1 MTNGDS
7 VANASAKSQAK
18 SQTISRQELRE
29 LVRSQLQALLEQDNF
44 RGAKALL
51 VPVQPADIAEAIEGL
66 PETMQA
72 IAFRLLSKN
81 EAIEVYENLDSPVQ
95 QALIEDFKRQDLID
109 IVDKMSPDDRARLFD
124 ELPAKVVRRLLEQ
137 LSLQERK
144 ATALLLGYEAET
156 AGRIMTP
163 EYVALKENW
172 TVERALNHIRAQAD
186 LSETVYYLFVTNFAR
201 QLTGILSLRQ
211 LVIGQAEQTIGEI
224 MTREVVSA
232 QTSDDQEEVARMIQR
247 YDFIAVPVVDTEN
260 RLVGIITVDD
270 VIDILEEEATE
281 DIYNLG
287 GVQSGGENYF
297 QSNLLDV
304 ARKRVVWLS
313 IPLCTNTITAGII
326 VAAQGNILKVAALAA
341 FIPLLIGS
349 GGNVGA
355 QSSTVVI
362 RGLNTD
368 ELNIRDAAKVIIREA
383 TAGAF
388 LGLMLSVAVT
398 LWAYFVLSNTL
409 PVSLTVGLS
418 LLGISVLASSAGAGL
433 PFLFQSIGLDPALMS
448 APFIT
453 TIVDVL
459 GVLIY
464 INLARSIIG
473 TWGIIP

>member
-1 MTNGDS
+1 LTNGEQPTP
-7 VANASAKSQAK
+7 NKSPSK
-18 SQTISRQELRE
+18 SQTVSRQELRE
-29 LVRSQLQALLEQDNF
+29 LVRSQLQALLEQENF

-51 VPVQPADIAEAIEGL
+51 VPVQPADIAEAIGGL

-124 ELPAKVVRRLLEQ
+124 ELPAKIVRRLLEQ

-144 ATALLLGYEAET
+144 STALLLGYEAQT

-172 TVERALNHIRAQAD
+172 TVERALNHIRAQAE

-211 LVIGQAEQTIGEI
+211 LVVGRAEQSIGEI

-232 QTSDDQEEVARMIQR
+232 QTSDDQEEVARIIQR
-247 YDFIAVPVVDTEN
+247 YDFLAVPVVDTEA

-281 DIYNLG
+281 DIYTLG
-287 GVQSGGENYF
+287 GVQSGGDNYF

-313 IPLCTNTITAGII
+313 VLLVTNTVTAAILTAQEDI
-326 VAAQGNILKVAALAA
+326 LDKVVALTA

-368 ELNIRDAAKVIIREA
+368 ELKIRDAFKVIRREA

-388 LGLMLSVAVT
+388 LGLMLAVVVT
-398 LWAYFVLSNTL
+398 IWAYFLLSNTL
-409 PVSLTVGLS
+409 AVALTVGIS
-418 LLGISVLASSAGAGL
+418 LFGISVLASSAGAGL
-433 PFLFQSIGLDPALMS
+433 PFLFQSFGLDPALMS

-464 INLARSIIG
+464 LNLAKYILRI
-473 TWGIIP
+473 

>member
-1 MTNGDS
+1 MPNSDS
-7 VANASAKSQAK
+7 KA
-18 SQTISRQELRE
+18 QTISRQELTE
-29 LVRSQLQALLEQDNF
+29 LVRSQLQVLLEEENF

-72 IAFRLLSKN
+72 IAFRLISKN
-81 EAIEVYENLDSPVQ
+81 EAIEVYENLDSSVQ
-95 QALIEDFKRQDLID
+95 QSLIEEFKRQDLID
-109 IVDKMSPDDRARLFD
+109 IVDKMSPDDRVRLFD

-137 LSLQERK
+137 LSVQERQ
-144 ATALLLGYEAET
+144 ATALLLGYEAQT

-172 TVERALNHIRAQAD
+172 TVARALDHIRAQAE

-201 QLTGILSLRQ
+201 QVTGILSLRQ
-211 LVIGQAEQTIGEI
+211 LVVGQPDQSIGEL
-224 MTREVVSA
+224 MTREVVSV
-232 QTSDDQEEVARMIQR
+232 QTSTDQEEVARIIQR
-247 YDFIAVPVVDTEN
+247 YDFLAVPVVDTEN

-270 VIDILEEEATE
+270 VIDVLEEEATE
-281 DIYNLG
+281 DIYTLG
-287 GVQSGGENYF
+287 GVQSGGDNYF

-313 IPLCTNTITAGII
+313 VLLITNTVTAAVISS
-326 VAAQGNILKVAALAA
+326 QRDILERVVILSA
-341 FIPLLIGS
+341 FIPLLIGT

-368 ELNIRDAAKVIIREA
+368 ELKIKDAFQVIRREA
-383 TAGAF
+383 IAGAF
-388 LGLMLSVAVT
+388 LGLMLGIVVT
-398 LWAYFVLSNTL
+398 AWAYFLQGGSPSDL
-409 PVSLTVGLS
+409 PVAIVVGASLV
-418 LLGISVLASSAGAGL
+418 GISVLASSAGAGL
-433 PFLFQSIGLDPALMS
+433 PFLFQSFGLDPALMS

-453 TIVDVL
+453 TVVDVL

-464 INLARSIIG
+464 LNLARQVLG
-473 TWGIIP
+473 L

>member
-1 MTNGDS
+1 M
-7 VANASAKSQAK
+7 
-18 SQTISRQELRE
+18 
-29 LVRSQLQALLEQDNF
+29 RSQLQVLLEEDNF

-72 IAFRLLSKN
+72 IAFRLIAKN
-81 EAIEVYENLDSPVQ
+81 EAIEVYEQLDSTVQ
-95 QALIEDFKRQDLID
+95 QALIEEFKRQDLID
-109 IVDKMSPDDRARLFD
+109 IVDKMSPDDRVRLFD

-137 LSLQERK
+137 LSAQERQ
-144 ATALLLGYEAET
+144 ATALLLGYETQT

-172 TVERALNHIRAQAD
+172 TVARALDHIRAQAA
-186 LSETVYYLFVTNFAR
+186 LSETVYYVFVTNFAR

-211 LVIGQAEQTIGEI
+211 LVVGQAEQSIGEL
-224 MTREVVSA
+224 MTRDVVSV
-232 QTSDDQEEVARMIQR
+232 QTSTDQEEAARVIQR
-247 YDFIAVPVVDTEN
+247 YDFLAVPVVDAEN

-281 DIYNLG
+281 DIYTLG
-287 GVQSGGENYF
+287 GVQSGGESYF
-297 QSNLLDV
+297 QSNLLDI

-313 IPLCTNTITAGII
+313 VLLITNTVTAAVIRS
-326 VAAQGNILKVAALAA
+326 QQDILQSVVVLAA
-341 FIPLLIGS
+341 FIPLLIGT

-368 ELNIRDAAKVIIREA
+368 ELKIKDAFQVIRREA
-383 TAGAF
+383 IAGAF
-388 LGLMLSVAVT
+388 LGLMLGIVVT
-398 LWAYFVLSNTL
+398 GWAYFLQGGVPATDL
-409 PVSLTVGLS
+409 PVAITVGIS
-418 LLGISVLASSAGAGL
+418 LVGISILASSAGAGL
-433 PFLFQSIGLDPALMS
+433 PFLFQSFGLDPALMS

-464 INLARSIIG
+464 LNLARQILSL
-473 TWGIIP
+473 

>member
-1 MTNGDS
+1 M
-7 VANASAKSQAK
+7 
-18 SQTISRQELRE
+18 SRQELRE

>member
-1 MTNGDS
+1 MTNGEQQTQSRSQS
-7 VANASAKSQAK
+7 VSS
-18 SQTISRQELRE
+18 QELRE

-72 IAFRLLSKN
+72 IAFRLLSKD
-81 EAIEVYENLDSPVQ
+81 EAIEVYENLDSPIQ

-124 ELPAKVVRRLLEQ
+124 ELPAKIVRRLLEQ

-144 ATALLLGYEAET
+144 ATALLLGYESQT

-172 TVERALNHIRAQAD
+172 TVERALNHIRAQAE

-211 LVIGQAEQTIGEI
+211 LVVGRAEQSIGEI

-247 YDFIAVPVVDTEN
+247 YDFLAVPVVDTEN

-281 DIYNLG
+281 DIYTLG
-287 GVQSGGENYF
+287 GVQSGGDNYF

-313 IPLCTNTITAGII
+313 VLLVTNTVTAAILTAQEDI
-326 VAAQGNILKVAALAA
+326 LDKVVALTA

-368 ELNIRDAAKVIIREA
+368 ELNIRDAFKVIRREA

-388 LGLMLSVAVT
+388 LGLMLAVVVT
-398 LWAYFVLSNTL
+398 IWAYFLLSNTL
-409 PVSLTVGLS
+409 AVALTVGIS
-418 LLGISVLASSAGAGL
+418 LFGISVLASSAGAGL
-433 PFLFQSIGLDPALMS
+433 PFLFQSFGLDPALMS

-464 INLARSIIG
+464 LNLAKYILQI
-473 TWGIIP
+473 